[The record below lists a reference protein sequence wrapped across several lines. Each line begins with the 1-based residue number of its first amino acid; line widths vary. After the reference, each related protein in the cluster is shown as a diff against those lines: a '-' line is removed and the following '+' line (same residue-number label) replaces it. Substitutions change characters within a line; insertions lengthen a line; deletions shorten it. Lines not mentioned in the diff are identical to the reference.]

1 MALRSAMIV
10 DKLLCEANEISSWL
24 PAIRSINKDKM
35 YQYKRVGGHYCRKIK
50 KQPMIKFFRRI
61 RQRLLD
67 EGSLKRYIIYAI
79 GEIILVVIG
88 ILIAVKL
95 NNWNQERIR
104 KDEIENLLDKVEED
118 LARNIKHFNS
128 IINVYQVNDSLTRK
142 VINNQVT
149 LEDYYRDNDLENLLF
164 RFQFLNI
171 TYENIEK
178 IIETEENINSKY
190 GKVIEAA
197 KELLRANIYDEL
209 SGKPVID
216 FYNKNVDFKMSHPLW
231 MVKSDSLSIIKRYN
245 YFLTDENYKK
255 QVLNYWGK
263 TSFMVLTLMYSRSAT
278 MELLGRLKIIRHNY
292 DVDQLNQLFK
302 SLNLNSFT
310 MMDCQDVVPRNKD
323 QHYRNERFLVANL
336 SQEQVHLFL
345 KNSNDEII
353 LERKL
358 KPDEYSI
365 FMETQFGVEDID
377 EDFFSIIEVRKDGQC
392 LKKYAESINGYL
404 LLE

>member
-1 MALRSAMIV
+1 
-10 DKLLCEANEISSWL
+10 
-24 PAIRSINKDKM
+24 
-35 YQYKRVGGHYCRKIK
+35 
-50 KQPMIKFFRRI
+50 MIKFFRRI

-104 KDEIENLLDKVEED
+104 KDEIEDLLDKVEED

-178 IIETEENINSKY
+178 IIETEENIDSKY
-190 GKVIEAA
+190 GEVIEAA

-231 MVKSDSLSIIKRYN
+231 MVKSDSLSMIKRYN

-278 MELLGRLKIIRHNY
+278 MELLGRLKTIRHNY

-345 KNSNDEII
+345 KNSIDEII